1 MDARP
6 QLLAKAQSLLQEL
19 SESPDRFDNVARLRS
34 LDSARALYREAGDGQ
49 GEASVLE
56 RLASVASNMDDHVA
70 ALDYLREAREIA
82 AGLDDAELQSDVA
95 SRLWGVHMAMGDHE
109 FALQLTQEEYER
121 LAGSVD
127 VKRRMFAAN
136 GLGCVLVEM
145 GRAAEGIAHLRDAH
159 AFVDRIEPPSFREHV
174 RSQSLADIAQALL
187 ALDRPDEA
195 LATALDGAAVARAMP
210 HEPLIGQNLLYAGRA
225 AVKLHRP
232 ESAVEYLGEAR
243 EIATRLNINAMH
255 RQVLFELAAAQ
266 AALGSHADAYLTH
279 MTAHEMEKAT
289 RREEAFRRAEFLR
302 AKSEIDRA
310 RLERESADRLL
321 FSVLPA
327 GIATRM
333 RNGESPIA
341 DDLADVSVLFADL
354 VGFTALS
361 SRVSPREL
369 LGMLERVFGE
379 FDALAVSLHL
389 EKIKTIGDAYLV
401 VGGALDSK
409 PDHLVRCARMGF
421 RMIDAVAR
429 IAAETRLPLSLRV
442 GLHAGPAIAGV
453 IGSERRSYDLW
464 GETVNLASRLES
476 SGEPGRVHVLAGV
489 AHRLATSFDS
499 LPRGTVTL
507 KGIGEVSTA
516 LLLERASA

>member
-1 MDARP
+1 MDARQ

-34 LDSARALYREAGDGQ
+34 LDSARALFHEAGDGQ

-109 FALQLTQEEYER
+109 FALQLTQEEHER
-121 LAGSVD
+121 LAGSAD

-159 AFVDRIEPPSFREHV
+159 ALVDRIEPPLREHV
-174 RSQSLADIAQALL
+174 RSQSLADVAQALL
-187 ALDRPDEA
+187 ALDRLDEA

-232 ESAVEYLGEAR
+232 ESAVQYLGEAR
-243 EIATRLNINAMH
+243 DIAMRLNINAMH

-266 AALGSHADAYLTH
+266 AALGSHADAYRMH
-279 MTAHEMEKAT
+279 VTAHEMEKAT

-401 VGGALDSK
+401 VGGALDST

-442 GLHAGPAIAGV
+442 GLHAGPVIAGV

-476 SGEPGRVHVLAGV
+476 SGEPGRVHVLTGV

-516 LLLERASA
+516 LLMERASA